1 MNKEIPEHA
10 NLNFQ
15 PPDIPTAPE
24 KYAVIQSTEEKPQ
37 LSEKPQLL
45 DKLQLSEKPQLS
57 ASTDQEVAE
66 TIVFT
71 KDENEVDDRVEE
83 SVVIVIQAAVR
94 GVLVILFLL

>member
-1 MNKEIPEHA
+1 VNKESPEPA

-15 PPDIPTAPE
+15 SPDIPTAPE
-24 KYAVIQSTEEKPQ
+24 KNAVIQCTDEKPQ
-37 LSEKPQLL
+37 LP
-45 DKLQLSEKPQLS
+45 DKLQLSEKPLS

-66 TIVFT
+66 AIVFT